1 MDGSKSYEVFKKI
14 EMPLIPVL
22 SAMEMEGIKI
32 DIDALADFSKELEQK
47 IVELN
52 DNVQQLA
59 GTPFNLASPKQLGQI
74 LFEHMKLVD
83 KPKKTKTGQYSTSED
98 TLLKLKGKHAIIDDI
113 LEFRQLQKLKSTYV
127 DALPELADADTHR
140 IHTTYQ
146 QAVAATGR
154 LSSVNP
160 NLQNI
165 PIRSEKVEKYAKPL
179 FLEMKTL
186 PYWLPITLKLNY
198 VLWHTFRKMRVCYQL
213 SKMEKIYTPPRQLKY
228 IRSN

>member
-1 MDGSKSYEVFKKI
+1 MAAKPYEVFKKI

-22 SAMEMEGIKI
+22 SAMEIEGIKI
-32 DIDALADFSKELEQK
+32 GYRCISRLFKRFGSKK

-52 DNVQQLA
+52 DNVQELA

-140 IHTTYQ
+140 IPHDLSTSSGCYGSIKFYKPQLTKHT
-146 QAVAATGR
+146 
-154 LSSVNP
+154 N
-160 NLQNI
+160 
-165 PIRSEKVEKYAKPL
+165 KK
-179 FLEMKTL
+179 
-186 PYWLPITLKLNY
+186 
-198 VLWHTFRKMRVCYQL
+198 
-213 SKMEKIYTPPRQLKY
+213 
-228 IRSN
+228 

>member
-1 MDGSKSYEVFKKI
+1 MFKKI

-32 DIDALADFSKELEQK
+32 DTYALADFSKELEQK

-52 DNVQQLA
+52 DNVQELA

-98 TLLKLKGKHAIIDDI
+98 TLLKLKVNMSLLMIFWNSVSYNI
-113 LEFRQLQKLKSTYV
+113 KSTYV
-127 DALPELADADTHR
+127 DALPELADADTQR

-154 LSSVNP
+154 LSSANP

-165 PIRSEKVEKYAKPL
+165 PIRSEKGREV
-179 FLEMKTL
+179 
-186 PYWLPITLKLNY
+186 
-198 VLWHTFRKMRVCYQL
+198 RKAFVPRNEDFYLISGRLL
-213 SKMEKIYTPPRQLKY
+213 SD
-228 IRSN
+228 